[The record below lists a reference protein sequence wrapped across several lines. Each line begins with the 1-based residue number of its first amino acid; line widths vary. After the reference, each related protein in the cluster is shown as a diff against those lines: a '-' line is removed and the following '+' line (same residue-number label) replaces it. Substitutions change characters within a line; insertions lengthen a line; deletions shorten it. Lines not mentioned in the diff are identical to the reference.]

1 MKKLNRLLCVLGLA
15 LLAAAPAAF
24 AKLLPDADTREV
36 RAYTLTDAGFAKY
49 VAATHKLRDVKFQN
63 CIAGDGDEDDEGA
76 DSIASAAAMI
86 DAVPAAKA
94 ALQSAGLSSHEYVVL
109 AFSLLENG
117 MASYM
122 MQTPGGKMPEG
133 VNPANVEF
141 VRKHS
146 AELHQLANESD
157 EETCEHDDND

>member
-1 MKKLNRLLCVLGLA
+1 MRKLNGLLCALA
-15 LLAAAPAAF
+15 TVIVALPAAH
-24 AKLLPDADTREV
+24 AKMLPDPDTREV
-36 RAYTLTDAGFAKY
+36 RAYTLTDANFAKY
-49 VAATHKLRDVKFQN
+49 VKATKALKDAQFQN
-63 CIAGDGDEDDEGA
+63 CVAGDGDEDDEGA

-94 ALQSAGLSSHEYVVL
+94 ALQSAGMSSHEYVVF

-122 MQTPGGKMPEG
+122 MQTPGGKLPDG
-133 VNPANVEF
+133 INPANVDF
-141 VRKHS
+141 IKRHS

>member
-1 MKKLNRLLCVLGLA
+1 MNRLNTVLCALAA
-15 LLAAAPAAF
+15 LLVALPAAQ
-24 AKLLPDADTREV
+24 AKMLPDPDTREV

-49 VAATHKLRDVKFQN
+49 VKATKALKAAEFEN
-63 CIAGDGDEDDEGA
+63 CVAADDDDDGP

-94 ALQSAGLSSHEYVVL
+94 ALQSAGISSHEYVVF

-122 MQTPGGKMPEG
+122 MQTPGGKMPDG
-133 VNPANVEF
+133 INPANVDF

-146 AELHQLANESD
+146 ADLQQLANESD
-157 EETCEHDDND
+157 EESCEHDDND

>member
-1 MKKLNRLLCVLGLA
+1 MIKMNPLLCA
-15 LLAAAPAAF
+15 LAALIVALPAAH

-49 VAATHKLRDVKFQN
+49 VKATKALKDVRFQN
-63 CIAGDGDEDDEGA
+63 CIAGDDDDDDGA

-94 ALQSAGLSSHEYVVL
+94 ALQSAGMSSHEYVVI
-109 AFSLLENG
+109 AFSVLENG

-122 MQTPGGKMPEG
+122 MQTPGGKMPDG
-133 VNPANVEF
+133 INPANVDF
-141 VRKHS
+141 IRKHS
-146 AELHQLANESD
+146 AELQQLANESD
-157 EETCEHDDND
+157 EESCEHDDND